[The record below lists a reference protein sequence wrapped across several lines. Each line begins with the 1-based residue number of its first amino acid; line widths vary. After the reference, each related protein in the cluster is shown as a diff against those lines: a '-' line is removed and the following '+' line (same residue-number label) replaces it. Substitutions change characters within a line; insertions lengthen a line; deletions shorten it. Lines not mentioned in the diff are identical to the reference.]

1 MLHRSTAILNELS
14 TMIDDEVTRLTE
26 NLVLGMSIPDFAE
39 YRRLTGQIQGLK
51 KALELIDE
59 AASKVDHQ

>member
-1 MLHRSTAILNELS
+1 
-14 TMIDDEVTRLTE
+14 MIDDEVTRLTE